1 MPHKNVV
8 LLETGAIMRFS
19 DEDFPLVIHGAPK
32 TGASHFS
39 LSVVAD
45 LFARGRKLL
54 LFTAFPA
61 AREDFLAQTAE
72 LGRKAFDVT
81 DPSQIPDASGD
92 AIIVKSG
99 DVDLFVEALKRL
111 PDLAERIVFIKNVE
125 ALLTPEMIDLI
136 RPLSRLVLSGDFD
149 AAPLGAE
156 AVRVVPPKTKVLL
169 SPSKVLDVPFPALE
183 KYVGYLD
190 GRMSGAVT
198 LR

>member
-8 LLETGAIMRFS
+8 LLETGAILRFG
-19 DEDFPLVIHGAPK
+19 DEDLPLVIHGAPK

-45 LFARGRKLL
+45 LFAQGRKIL

-72 LGRKAFDVT
+72 LGRTSFDIV
-81 DPSQIPDASGD
+81 DASQIPAAAADAV
-92 AIIVKSG
+92 IVKSG
-99 DVDLFVEALKRL
+99 VIALFLETLKRL

-125 ALLTPEMIDLI
+125 AVLTSEIVELV
-136 RPLSRLVLSGDFD
+136 RSHSRLVLSGDFD
-149 AAPLGAE
+149 ATSLGAE
-156 AVRVVPPKTKVLL
+156 VVRAVRPKTRILL
-169 SPSKVLDVPFPALE
+169 SPSAALAVPFPALE
-183 KYVGYLD
+183 KYVGIFA
-190 GRMSGAVT
+190 GRMSGTVT